1 MPGLP
6 AALSAGTN
14 GRMRSALIAPL
25 TLPHRLW
32 RLLPAGGRRRLFA
45 ETTAL
50 LAPRPDRAMPPS
62 GTDLPRDI
70 IVAGELSRSSGLG
83 EGARLML
90 KALEHLGIGAWPLDI
105 TGPMWPGAASDL
117 PPPSGAMAPATPPAS
132 AGLLLTVNP
141 PMLPWVLLHQRRHLL
156 RRRRVIG
163 YWSWEL
169 ESVPA
174 TWRVGPRFV
183 HEAWVPSHFT
193 ARAIEPLLPG
203 RVRVVPHPLAI
214 APPAPSARNRE
225 AFGLPA
231 EVVIVLVS
239 FSISS
244 SYVRKNPLAAVA
256 AFRAAFGNRP
266 DRFLLMKVGNPSSA
280 PEDFRELA
288 SAVSNLAN
296 ARLFTETLSTA
307 DNHALIAAADI
318 VLSLHRSEGFGLV
331 PAEAM
336 LLGKPVVAT
345 GWSGNLDFMDEESAA
360 LVGHRLVPASDPR
373 GVFEAPGAVWAEPDI
388 GEAARHLARLADDP
402 AARAGLGARA
412 RAMALGR
419 LGTAPLERA
428 LAGIGLE
435 PRR

>member
-6 AALSAGTN
+6 AAFSAGTN
-14 GRMRSALIAPL
+14 ARMRSALTAPL

-50 LAPRPDRAMPPS
+50 LAPRPDRAAPVP
-62 GTDLPRDI
+62 GPGLVI
-70 IVAGELSRSSGLG
+70 AGELSRSSGLG

-117 PPPSGAMAPATPPAS
+117 PPLAPATPPDS

-141 PMLPWVLLHQRRHLL
+141 PMLPWVLLHQSRHLL
-156 RRRRVIG
+156 RGRRVIG

-169 ESVPA
+169 ETVPA
-174 TWRVGPRFV
+174 TWQVGPRFV
-183 HEAWVPSHFT
+183 HEAWVPSRFT
-193 ARAIEPLLPG
+193 ARAVEPLLPG
-203 RVRVVPHPLAI
+203 RVRIVPHPLAI
-214 APPAPSARNRE
+214 VPPAPSALDRQ
-225 AFGLPA
+225 AFGLPTEA
-231 EVVIVLVS
+231 VIVLVS

-244 SYVRKNPLAAVA
+244 SYVRKNPLAAIA
-256 AFRAAFGNRP
+256 AFRTAFGNRP
-266 DRFLLMKVGNPSSA
+266 DRFLVIKVGNPSSA
-280 PEDFRELA
+280 REDFQELA
-288 SAVSNLAN
+288 SALSELPN
-296 ARLFTETLSTA
+296 ARLFTETLPTS
-307 DNHALIAAADI
+307 DNHALIMAADI

-360 LVGHRLVPASDPR
+360 LVGYRLIPAADPR

-388 GEAARHLARLADDP
+388 EEAAFHLARLADDP
-402 AARAGLGARA
+402 AARAALGARA
-412 RAMALGR
+412 RAASLSR

-428 LAGIGLE
+428 LSAIGLE
-435 PRR
+435 ARR

>member
-1 MPGLP
+1 MP
-6 AALSAGTN
+6 AALSAGTY
-14 GRMRSALIAPL
+14 GRMRSALSAPL

-50 LAPRPDRAMPPS
+50 LAPRPDRIVPLS
-62 GTDLPRDI
+62 GPGHAEGLVI
-70 IVAGELSRSSGLG
+70 AGELSRSSGLG

-90 KALEHLGIGAWPLDI
+90 KALGHLGVAAWPLDI

-117 PPPSGAMAPATPPAS
+117 PPLTPAAPPAG
-132 AGLLLTVNP
+132 AGLVLTVNP
-141 PMLPWVLLHQRRHLL
+141 PMLPWVLLHQKRHLL

-183 HEAWVPSHFT
+183 HEVWVPSRFT

-203 RVRVVPHPLAI
+203 QVRVVPHPLAI
-214 APPAPSARNRE
+214 APPAPARRDRQS
-225 AFGLPA
+225 FGLPA
-231 EVVIVLVS
+231 GAVIVLVS

-256 AFRAAFGNRP
+256 AFQAAFGNRP

-280 PEDFRELA
+280 PEDFQELS

-296 ARLFTETLSTA
+296 VRLFTETLSPA
-307 DNHALIAAADI
+307 DNHALIATADI

-331 PAEAM
+331 LAEAM

-345 GWSGNLDFMDEESAA
+345 GWSGNLDFMDEASAA
-360 LVGHRLVPASDPR
+360 LVGYHLIPASDPR

-388 GEAARHLARLADDP
+388 GEAARHLVRLADDP
-402 AARAGLGARA
+402 AARASLGARA
-412 RAMALGR
+412 RAMALAR
-419 LGTAPLERA
+419 LGTAPLESA
-428 LAGIGLE
+428 LAGIGLGA
-435 PRR
+435 RR